1 MGELLLMIRS
11 FLALGLGGFFIYLDF
26 SITQSAAK
34 YSFFTL
40 ALTPIVYLVLGG
52 ILLIIVGYPLNLSLI
67 SIMSIEQLHA

>member
-26 SITQSAAK
+26 SITESAAK
-34 YSFFTL
+34 YYLFTL
-40 ALTPIVYLVLGG
+40 ALAPLACLVVGG